1 MTGLGH
7 VWLVGS
13 GPGDPG
19 WITDIG
25 GKILRDADV
34 VVFDRLAPKELLTF
48 VPDSA
53 IVIDAGKSP
62 NQQKLSQDEIH
73 ETLISYG
80 RLGKKV
86 VRLKGGDPYVLSLI
100 HI

>member
-1 MTGLGH
+1 MIDLGH

-62 NQQKLSQDEIH
+62 SQQKLSQDEIH

-86 VRLKGGDPYVLSLI
+86 VRLKG
-100 HI
+100 